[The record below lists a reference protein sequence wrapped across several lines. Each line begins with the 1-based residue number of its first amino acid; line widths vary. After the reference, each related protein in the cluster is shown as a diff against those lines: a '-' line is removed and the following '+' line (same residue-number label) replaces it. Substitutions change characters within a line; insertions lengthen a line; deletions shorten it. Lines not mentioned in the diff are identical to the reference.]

1 MNLIPIKP
9 FVECSKRARA
19 FVAVPAEHR
28 YEQYARVP
36 EAIINIDLHNLRPV
50 NRIVPDE
57 GGVPATTNAC
67 RKPIRDQCDNTV
79 GNRVRE
85 YRRTMID
92 HQDCAVARAIET

>member
-9 FVECSKRARA
+9 FVPMLSRNSDEGPGTLTA
-19 FVAVPAEHR
+19 FH
-28 YEQYARVP
+28 EQYARVP